1 METISLIQGT
11 SEWHAHRD
19 IHLNASD
26 APAMLGCSPY
36 KTRSQLLHEK
46 STGFS
51 EDVDAATQRRFDDG
65 QKFEALARPLAEK
78 IMGKDLYPV
87 VGVLGKYSASFD
99 GIDMIEEEGL
109 EHKSLNANL
118 KADFDAI
125 EEALQQGIPGDL
137 VGRILADQYRV
148 QMEQQLMVSG
158 AKRILFMASKW
169 KESSA
174 VTHYFIVDADG
185 TKHYY
190 ELVEERHCWY
200 YPDLELR
207 AKIVAGWAQFE
218 EDLAAYVPT
227 EAIAPVAAAPQLGLP
242 AVSIVVNGSIALVD
256 NLDKFGVALKAYVER
271 INKKPETDQDFADL
285 EASVKTLKA
294 AEDALDAAESGA
306 LAQTESIDAMRKTV
320 ALYRETARSN
330 RLLIEK
336 LVKAEKEA
344 RRMAIISEAVAELH
358 THIRKCNDRIGKPYM
373 PAIPGDFAGVV
384 KGLKSLDSMKD
395 KVSTELA
402 RCKIAANE
410 AADRIQANLE
420 TKGLHGYSFLFADIA
435 TLCLKPAEDFQNTV
449 TARITTH
456 EAQEAARLEAER
468 EKIRAEEAAKA
479 QREAAAEA
487 SRAEAVRVAAE
498 QMAQAAAAH
507 EANELA
513 FKDAVGA
520 GTGITRTVVTAEQV
534 QVTHVPVANVI
545 PMTRPANTPPTLKL
559 GAINERLGFGVT
571 ADFLQSLGFT
581 ATSDRNAKL
590 YQEADFPLICAA
602 LVNHIQAVQAKQAA

>member
-46 STGFS
+46 ATGFS
-51 EDVDAATQRRFDDG
+51 KDFDQATQKRFADG
-65 QKFEALARPLAEK
+65 YRFEALARPLAEK
-78 IMGKDLYPV
+78 LMGKDLYPV

-99 GIDMIEEEGL
+99 GIDMMEEEGL

-137 VGRILADQYRV
+137 VGRILADQYRI
-148 QMEQQLMVSG
+148 QMEQQLMVSDG
-158 AKRILFMASKW
+158 KRVLFMASKW
-169 KESSA
+169 
-174 VTHYFIVDADG
+174 DG
-185 TKHYY
+185 ET
-190 ELVEERHCWY
+190 LVEERHCWY
-200 YPDLELR
+200 YPDPELR

-218 EDLAAYVPT
+218 KDVAAYVPA
-227 EAIAPVAAAPQLGLP
+227 EAVAPVVAAPQLGLP
-242 AVSIVVNGSIALVD
+242 AVSITVNGSIALVD
-256 NLDKFGVALKAYVER
+256 NLDKFGQALKAYVER

-285 EASVKTLKA
+285 ESNVKALKA

-306 LAQTESIDAMRKTV
+306 LAQTDSIDTMRKTV

-456 EAQEAARLEAER
+456 EAQEAARLESER
-468 EKIRAEEAAKA
+468 EKIRAEEQAKA

-487 SRAEAVRVAAE
+487 ILAEAARVAAE
-498 QMAQAAAAH
+498 QMASTTALAATDQ
-507 EANELA
+507 LIT
-513 FKDAVGA
+513 
-520 GTGITRTVVTAEQV
+520 GTCVTKTTVSGDQIVTQ
-534 QVTHVPVANVI
+534 HVPVANVI
-545 PMTRPANTPPTLKL
+545 PMTRTASTPPTLKL

-581 ATSDRNAKL
+581 ATTDRNAKL

-602 LVNHIQAVQAKQAA
+602 LVNHIQHVQAQQAA

>member
-1 METISLIQGT
+1 MKIHNVVPGSAEWLQLRTGYRT
-11 SEWHAHRD
+11 ASE
-19 IHLNASD
+19 
-26 APAMLGCSPY
+26 APAMMGASKYQTRTALLYQKKTGVSP
-36 KTRSQLLHEK
+36 
-46 STGFS
+46 
-51 EDVDAATQRRFDDG
+51 DVDGYTQGLFDRG
-65 QKFEALARPLAEK
+65 HKTEAEARAIVETM
-78 IMGKDLYPV
+78 IDDDLYPV
-87 VGVLGKYSASFD
+87 TCTDDAGYLLASLDGRTYSGSILF
-99 GIDMIEEEGL
+99 
-109 EHKSLNANL
+109 EHKLWS
-118 KADFDAI
+118 
-125 EEALQQGIPGDL
+125 EDL
-137 VGRILADQYRV
+137 AAQVRAKELTPHYYW
-148 QMEQQLMVSG
+148 QMEQQLLVTGAEMVIFVCS
-158 AKRILFMASKW
+158 
-169 KESSA
+169 
-174 VTHYFIVDADG
+174 DG
-185 TKHYY
+185 TEDNFVQMEY
-190 ELVEERHCWY
+190 
-200 YPDLELR
+200 R
-207 AKIVAGWAQFE
+207 AVPGRSEQLMAGWEQFDA
-218 EDLAAYVPT
+218 DLAAYVPA
-227 EAIAPVAAAPQLGLP
+227 EAVAPVVAAPQLGLP
-242 AVSIVVNGSIALVD
+242 AVSITVNGSIALVD
-256 NLDKFGVALKAYVER
+256 NLDKFGQALKAYVER

-285 EASVKTLKA
+285 ESNVKALKA

-306 LAQTESIDAMRKTV
+306 LAQTDSIDTMRKTV

-456 EAQEAARLEAER
+456 EAQEAARLESER
-468 EKIRAEEAAKA
+468 EKIRAEEQAKA

-487 SRAEAVRVAAE
+487 ILAEAARVAAE
-498 QMAQAAAAH
+498 QMASTTALAATDQ
-507 EANELA
+507 LIT
-513 FKDAVGA
+513 
-520 GTGITRTVVTAEQV
+520 GTCVTKTTVSGDQIVTQ
-534 QVTHVPVANVI
+534 HVPVANVI
-545 PMTRPANTPPTLKL
+545 PMTRPASTPPTLKL
-559 GAINERLGFGVT
+559 GDIADRLGFNLT

-581 ATSDRNAKL
+581 ATTDRNAKL

-602 LVNHIQAVQAKQAA
+602 LVNHIQHVQAQQAA

>member
-1 METISLIQGT
+1 MKIHNVVPGSAEWLQLRTGYRT
-11 SEWHAHRD
+11 ASE
-19 IHLNASD
+19 
-26 APAMLGCSPY
+26 APAMMGASKYQTRTALLYQKKTGVSP
-36 KTRSQLLHEK
+36 
-46 STGFS
+46 
-51 EDVDAATQRRFDDG
+51 DVDGYTQGLFDRG
-65 QKFEALARPLAEK
+65 HKTEAEARAIVETM
-78 IMGKDLYPV
+78 IDDDLYPV
-87 VGVLGKYSASFD
+87 TCTDDAGYLLASLDGRTYSGSILF
-99 GIDMIEEEGL
+99 
-109 EHKSLNANL
+109 EHKLWS
-118 KADFDAI
+118 
-125 EEALQQGIPGDL
+125 EDL
-137 VGRILADQYRV
+137 AAQVRAKELTPHYYW
-148 QMEQQLMVSG
+148 QMEQQLLVTGAEMVIFVCS
-158 AKRILFMASKW
+158 
-169 KESSA
+169 
-174 VTHYFIVDADG
+174 DG
-185 TKHYY
+185 TEDNFVQMEY
-190 ELVEERHCWY
+190 
-200 YPDLELR
+200 R
-207 AKIVAGWAQFE
+207 AVPGRSEQLMAGWEQFDA
-218 EDLAAYVPT
+218 DLAAYVPA
-227 EAIAPVAAAPQLGLP
+227 EAVAPVVAAPQLGLP
-242 AVSIVVNGSIALVD
+242 AVSIIVNGSIALVD
-256 NLDKFGVALKAYVER
+256 NLDKFGQALKAYVER

-285 EASVKTLKA
+285 ESNVKALKA

-306 LAQTESIDAMRKTV
+306 LAQTDSIDTMRKTV

-456 EAQEAARLEAER
+456 EAQEAARLESER
-468 EKIRAEEAAKA
+468 EKIRAEEQAKA

-487 SRAEAVRVAAE
+487 ILAEAARVAAE
-498 QMAQAAAAH
+498 QMASTTALAATDQ
-507 EANELA
+507 LIT
-513 FKDAVGA
+513 
-520 GTGITRTVVTAEQV
+520 GTCVTKTTVSGDQIVTQ
-534 QVTHVPVANVI
+534 HVPVANVI
-545 PMTRPANTPPTLKL
+545 PMTRPASTPPTLKL
-559 GAINERLGFGVT
+559 GDIADRLGFNLT

-581 ATSDRNAKL
+581 ATTDRDAKL

-602 LVNHIQAVQAKQAA
+602 LVNHIQHVQAQQAA

>member
-1 METISLIQGT
+1 MKIHNVVPGS
-11 SEWHAHRD
+11 SEWLQLRTGYHT
-19 IHLNASD
+19 ASE
-26 APAMLGCSPY
+26 APAMMGASKYQTRTALLYQKKTGVSP
-36 KTRSQLLHEK
+36 
-46 STGFS
+46 
-51 EDVDAATQRRFDDG
+51 DVDGYTQKLFDRG
-65 QKFEALARPLAEK
+65 HKTEAEARAIVETM
-78 IMGKDLYPV
+78 IDDDLYPV
-87 VGVLGKYSASFD
+87 TCTDDAGYLLASLDGRTYSGSILF
-99 GIDMIEEEGL
+99 
-109 EHKSLNANL
+109 EHKLWS
-118 KADFDAI
+118 
-125 EEALQQGIPGDL
+125 EDL
-137 VGRILADQYRV
+137 AAQVRAKELTPHYYW
-148 QMEQQLMVSG
+148 QMEQQLLVTGAEMVIFVCS
-158 AKRILFMASKW
+158 
-169 KESSA
+169 
-174 VTHYFIVDADG
+174 DG
-185 TKHYY
+185 TEDNFVQMEY
-190 ELVEERHCWY
+190 
-200 YPDLELR
+200 R
-207 AKIVAGWAQFE
+207 AVPGRSEQLMAGWEQFDA
-218 EDLAAYVPT
+218 DLAAYVPA
-227 EAIAPVAAAPQLGLP
+227 EAVAPVVAAPQLGLP
-242 AVSIVVNGSIALVD
+242 AVSITVNGSIALVD
-256 NLDKFGVALKAYVER
+256 NLDKFGQALKAYVER

-285 EASVKTLKA
+285 ESNVKALKA

-306 LAQTESIDAMRKTV
+306 LAQTDSIDTMRKTV

-402 RCKIAANE
+402 RCKISANE
-410 AADRIQANLE
+410 WADQIQLNLG
-420 TKGLHGYSFLFADIA
+420 TDGLEEYSGLFADIA
-435 TLCLKPAEDFQNTV
+435 TLCLKAPEDFKNTV
-449 TARITTH
+449 SARISQH
-456 EAQEAARLEAER
+456 QAKEAARLEAER

-559 GAINERLGFGVT
+559 GEINERIAPIQITADGLRALGFEPDGW
-571 ADFLQSLGFT
+571 AGAAMLFYEH
-581 ATSDRNAKL
+581 N
-590 YQEADFPLICAA
+590 YQLMIAA
-602 LVNHIQAVQAKQAA
+602 LVRHVERIQRQQAA

>member
-1 METISLIQGT
+1 METIALTQG
-11 SEWHAHRD
+11 SDEWHAHRD

-46 STGFS
+46 ATGFS
-51 EDVDAATQRRFDDG
+51 EDFDQATQKRFADG
-65 QKFEALARPLAEK
+65 HRFEALARPLAEK
-78 IMGKDLYPV
+78 LMGKDLYPV

-99 GIDMIEEEGL
+99 GIDMMEEEGL

-169 KESSA
+169 
-174 VTHYFIVDADG
+174 DG
-185 TKHYY
+185 ET
-190 ELVEERHCWY
+190 LVEERHCWY
-200 YPDLELR
+200 YPDPELR

-218 EDLAAYVPT
+218 KDVAAYVPT
-227 EAIAPVAAAPQLGLP
+227 EAAATVVAAPQLGLP
-242 AVSIVVNGSIALVD
+242 AVSIIVNGSIALVD
-256 NLDKFGVALKAYVER
+256 NLDKFGQALKAYVER

-285 EASVKTLKA
+285 ESNVKALKA

-306 LAQTESIDAMRKTV
+306 LAQTDSIDTMRKTV

-456 EAQEAARLEAER
+456 EAQEAARLESER
-468 EKIRAEEAAKA
+468 EKIRAEEQAKA

-487 SRAEAVRVAAE
+487 ILAEAARVAAE
-498 QMAQAAAAH
+498 QMASTTALAATDQ
-507 EANELA
+507 LIT
-513 FKDAVGA
+513 
-520 GTGITRTVVTAEQV
+520 GTCVTKTTVSGDQIVTQ
-534 QVTHVPVANVI
+534 HVPVANVI
-545 PMTRPANTPPTLKL
+545 PMTRPASTPPTLKL
-559 GAINERLGFGVT
+559 GDIADRLGFNLT

-581 ATSDRNAKL
+581 ATTDRNAKL

-602 LVNHIQAVQAKQAA
+602 LVNHIQHVQAQQAA

>member
-1 METISLIQGT
+1 MKIHNVVPGSAEWLQLRTGYRT
-11 SEWHAHRD
+11 ASE
-19 IHLNASD
+19 
-26 APAMLGCSPY
+26 APAMMGASKYQTRTALLYQKKTGVSP
-36 KTRSQLLHEK
+36 
-46 STGFS
+46 
-51 EDVDAATQRRFDDG
+51 DVDGYTQGLFDRG
-65 QKFEALARPLAEK
+65 HKTEAEARAIVETM
-78 IMGKDLYPV
+78 IDDDLYPV
-87 VGVLGKYSASFD
+87 TCTDDAGYLLASLDGRTYSGSILF
-99 GIDMIEEEGL
+99 
-109 EHKSLNANL
+109 EHKLWS
-118 KADFDAI
+118 
-125 EEALQQGIPGDL
+125 EDL
-137 VGRILADQYRV
+137 AAQVRAKELTPHYYW
-148 QMEQQLMVSG
+148 QMEQQLLVTGAEMVIFVCS
-158 AKRILFMASKW
+158 
-169 KESSA
+169 
-174 VTHYFIVDADG
+174 DG
-185 TKHYY
+185 TEDNFVQMEY
-190 ELVEERHCWY
+190 
-200 YPDLELR
+200 R
-207 AKIVAGWAQFE
+207 AVPGRSEQLMAGWEQFDA
-218 EDLAAYVPT
+218 DLAAYVPT
-227 EAIAPVAAAPQLGLP
+227 EAVAPVVAAPQLGLP
-242 AVSIVVNGSIALVD
+242 AVSITVNGSIALVD
-256 NLDKFGVALKAYVER
+256 NLDKFGQALKAYVER

-285 EASVKTLKA
+285 ESNVKALKA

-306 LAQTESIDAMRKTV
+306 LAQTDSIDTMRKTV

-456 EAQEAARLEAER
+456 EAQEAARLESER
-468 EKIRAEEAAKA
+468 EKIRAEEQAKA

-487 SRAEAVRVAAE
+487 ILAEAARVAAE
-498 QMAQAAAAH
+498 QMASTTALAATDQ
-507 EANELA
+507 LIT
-513 FKDAVGA
+513 
-520 GTGITRTVVTAEQV
+520 GTCVTKTTVSGDQIVTQ
-534 QVTHVPVANVI
+534 HVPVANVI
-545 PMTRPANTPPTLKL
+545 PMTRPASTPPTLKL
-559 GAINERLGFGVT
+559 GDIADRLGFNLT

-581 ATSDRNAKL
+581 ATTDRNAKL

>member
-1 METISLIQGT
+1 MKIHNVVPGSAEWLQLRTGYRT
-11 SEWHAHRD
+11 ASE
-19 IHLNASD
+19 
-26 APAMLGCSPY
+26 APAMMGASKYQTRTALLYQKKTGVSP
-36 KTRSQLLHEK
+36 
-46 STGFS
+46 
-51 EDVDAATQRRFDDG
+51 DVDGYTQGLFDRG
-65 QKFEALARPLAEK
+65 HKTEAEARAIVETM
-78 IMGKDLYPV
+78 IDDDLYPV
-87 VGVLGKYSASFD
+87 TCTDDAGYLLASLDGRTYSGSILF
-99 GIDMIEEEGL
+99 
-109 EHKSLNANL
+109 EHKLWS
-118 KADFDAI
+118 
-125 EEALQQGIPGDL
+125 EDL
-137 VGRILADQYRV
+137 AAQVRAKELTPHYYW
-148 QMEQQLMVSG
+148 QMEQQLLVTGAEMVIFVCS
-158 AKRILFMASKW
+158 
-169 KESSA
+169 
-174 VTHYFIVDADG
+174 DG
-185 TKHYY
+185 TEDNFVQMEY
-190 ELVEERHCWY
+190 
-200 YPDLELR
+200 R
-207 AKIVAGWAQFE
+207 AVPGRSEQLMAGWEQFDA
-218 EDLAAYVPT
+218 DLAAYVPA
-227 EAIAPVAAAPQLGLP
+227 EAVAPVVAAPQLGLP
-242 AVSIVVNGSIALVD
+242 AVNITVNGSIALVD
-256 NLDKFGVALKAYVER
+256 NLDKFGQALKAYVER

-285 EASVKTLKA
+285 ESNVKALKA

-306 LAQTESIDAMRKTV
+306 LAQTDSIDTMRKTV

-456 EAQEAARLEAER
+456 EAQEAARLESER
-468 EKIRAEEAAKA
+468 EKIRAEEQAKA

-487 SRAEAVRVAAE
+487 ILAEAARVAAE
-498 QMAQAAAAH
+498 QMASTTALAATDQ
-507 EANELA
+507 LIT
-513 FKDAVGA
+513 
-520 GTGITRTVVTAEQV
+520 GTCVTKTTVSGDQIVTQ
-534 QVTHVPVANVI
+534 HVPVANVI
-545 PMTRPANTPPTLKL
+545 PMTRPASTPPTLKL
-559 GAINERLGFGVT
+559 GDIADRLGFNLT

-581 ATSDRNAKL
+581 ATTDRNAKL

-602 LVNHIQAVQAKQAA
+602 LVNHIQHVQAQQAA

>member
-1 METISLIQGT
+1 METIALTQG
-11 SEWHAHRD
+11 SDEWHAHRD

-169 KESSA
+169 DDE
-174 VTHYFIVDADG
+174 T
-185 TKHYY
+185 
-190 ELVEERHCWY
+190 LVEERHCWY
-200 YPDLELR
+200 YPDPELR

-218 EDLAAYVPT
+218 KDVAAYVPA
-227 EAIAPVAAAPQLGLP
+227 EAVAPVVAAPQLGLP
-242 AVSIVVNGSIALVD
+242 AVSITVNGSIALVD
-256 NLDKFGVALKAYVER
+256 NLDKFGQALKAYVER

-285 EASVKTLKA
+285 ESNVKALKA
-294 AEDALDAAESGA
+294 AEDSLDAAESGA
-306 LAQTESIDAMRKTV
+306 LAQTDSIDTMRKTV

-545 PMTRPANTPPTLKL
+545 PMTRPASTPPTLKL
-559 GAINERLGFGVT
+559 GDIADRLGFNLT

-581 ATSDRNAKL
+581 ATTDRNAKL

-602 LVNHIQAVQAKQAA
+602 LVNHIQHVQAQQAA

>member
-11 SEWHAHRD
+11 HEWHAHRAN
-19 IHLNASD
+19 HLNASD

-36 KTRSQLLHEK
+36 KSRTQLLHEK
-46 STGFS
+46 ATGFS

-65 QKFEALARPLAEK
+65 HKFEALARPLAEK

-99 GIDMIEEEGL
+99 GLDMMEEEGL

-137 VGRILADQYRV
+137 VGRILADQYRI
-148 QMEQQLMVSG
+148 QMEQQLMVSDG
-158 AKRILFMASKW
+158 KRVLFMASKW
-169 KESSA
+169 
-174 VTHYFIVDADG
+174 DG
-185 TKHYY
+185 ET
-190 ELVEERHCWY
+190 LVEERHCWY
-200 YPDLELR
+200 YPDPELR

-218 EDLAAYVPT
+218 KDVAAYVPA
-227 EAIAPVAAAPQLGLP
+227 EAVAPVVAAPQLGLP
-242 AVSIVVNGSIALVD
+242 AVSITVNGSIALVD
-256 NLDKFGVALKAYVER
+256 NLDKFGQALKAYVER

-285 EASVKTLKA
+285 ESNVKALKA

-306 LAQTESIDAMRKTV
+306 LAQTDSIDTMRKTV

-456 EAQEAARLEAER
+456 EAQEAARLESER
-468 EKIRAEEAAKA
+468 EKIRAEEQAKA

-487 SRAEAVRVAAE
+487 ILAEAARVAAE
-498 QMAQAAAAH
+498 QMASTTALAATDQ
-507 EANELA
+507 LIT
-513 FKDAVGA
+513 
-520 GTGITRTVVTAEQV
+520 GTCVTKTTVSGDQIVTQ
-534 QVTHVPVANVI
+534 HVPVANVI
-545 PMTRPANTPPTLKL
+545 PMTRTASTPPTLKL

-581 ATSDRNAKL
+581 ATTDRNAKL

-602 LVNHIQAVQAKQAA
+602 LVNHIQHVQAQQAA

>member
-1 METISLIQGT
+1 METIALTQG
-11 SEWHAHRD
+11 SDEWHAHRD

-26 APAMLGCSPY
+26 APAMLGFSPY
-36 KTRSQLLHEK
+36 KTRRQLIHEMA
-46 STGFS
+46 TGAVQ
-51 EDVDAATQRRFDDG
+51 EHDAATQRRFDDG
-65 QKFEALARPLAEK
+65 HRFEALARPLAEK
-78 IMGKDLYPV
+78 IIGKDLYPV
-87 VGVLGKYSASFD
+87 VGTLGKYSASFD
-99 GIDMIEEEGL
+99 GLDMMEEDAF
-109 EHKSLNANL
+109 EHKSLNDSLRAS
-118 KADFDAI
+118 I
-125 EEALQQGIPGDL
+125 RQQGGNANDF
-137 VGRILADQYRV
+137 LAPAYRV

-158 AKRILFMASKW
+158 ANRVLFMASKW
-169 KESSA
+169 
-174 VTHYFIVDADG
+174 DG
-185 TKHYY
+185 ET
-190 ELVEERHCWY
+190 LVEERHCWY
-200 YPDLELR
+200 TPDLELR
-207 AKIVAGWAQFE
+207 AKIVAGWEQFE
-218 EDLAAYVPT
+218 KDVAAYVPA
-227 EAIAPVAAAPQLGLP
+227 EAAAPVVAAPQLGLP
-242 AVSIVVNGSIALVD
+242 AVSIQVNGSIALVD
-256 NLDKFGVALKAYVER
+256 NLDKFGQALKAYVER

-285 EASVKTLKA
+285 ESNVKALKA

-306 LAQTESIDAMRKTV
+306 LAQTDSIDTMRKTV

-456 EAQEAARLEAER
+456 EAQEAARLESER
-468 EKIRAEEAAKA
+468 EKIRAEEQAKA

-487 SRAEAVRVAAE
+487 ILAEAARVAAE
-498 QMAQAAAAH
+498 QMASTTALAATDQ
-507 EANELA
+507 LIT
-513 FKDAVGA
+513 
-520 GTGITRTVVTAEQV
+520 GTCVTKTTVSGDQIVTQ
-534 QVTHVPVANVI
+534 HVPVANVI
-545 PMTRPANTPPTLKL
+545 PMTRPASTPPTLKL
-559 GAINERLGFGVT
+559 GDIADRLGFNLT

-581 ATSDRNAKL
+581 ATTDRDAKL

-602 LVNHIQAVQAKQAA
+602 LVNHIQHVQAQQAA